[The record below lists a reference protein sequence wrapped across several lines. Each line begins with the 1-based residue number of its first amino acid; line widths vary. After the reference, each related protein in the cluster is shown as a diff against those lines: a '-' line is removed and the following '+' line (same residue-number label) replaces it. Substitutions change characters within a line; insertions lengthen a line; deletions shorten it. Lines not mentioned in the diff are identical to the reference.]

1 MRRPHLSAVK
11 NMFRMALGKRLATT
25 DGSISVD
32 GLIDTVQIGR
42 DRFGIAYID
51 AGNDLDAWFGL
62 GFCHGQ
68 DRAFQME
75 GLLRATRGTLA
86 ELVGVDALPID
97 RLSRHIGFH
106 RSAVAQVDSLDK
118 DVADILDAYARGAYQ
133 GATRGGKKLA
143 HEFTLLRSEPTP
155 YEAADVLALMKLMAF
170 LLASNWDSELVRYKI
185 LTQDGPEAVTALDP
199 TYPDWLPATVPP
211 GKPAGPATDN
221 LLSDLEFFGKVVGI
235 GGGSNNWAISG
246 SRTGSGRPIVANDP
260 HLQPSHPSHWYL
272 ARVSTPQWSVAGAS
286 LVGAPGAP
294 VGFNGHC
301 AWGVTAGLTD
311 NTDLFLTD
319 ISADGRSVRVGGD
332 LVRCET
338 ITETIKVKGGEDVV
352 EQVLIT
358 PHGPVIG
365 PALDDSE
372 ASIAMRAVWL
382 DATPVRGMLTTHKA
396 TSVDE
401 IKESYRDWPG
411 LPLNVVSADTTG
423 DIAWQLVGEAPVR
436 KKGYGTIPMPGWDPE
451 VGWEDGTLSVDEL
464 PGQVNPECGFL
475 ATANNKPLQGDDG
488 PFISHDFIDGYR
500 VARITEKLAERED
513 WTLDSAGRL
522 QMDQTPIPWRE
533 MKTAIV
539 ECGATNPNAMLA
551 IEMLETWDGVAS
563 SGSSPATVYELFV
576 VAMVQRAVR
585 AKAPHTAEWALGRGM
600 SALTPESIV
609 FTRRTGHLSKLMAEK
624 PDGWFDAGWDTE
636 IEEALA
642 AVVQRLIDDYGSDT
656 GGWAWGTVR
665 PLSFVH
671 PVGERKPMDKV
682 FNLGPFPW
690 GGDANTVSQAAVSF
704 LDPTEN
710 SPFVASMRMVVDVGE
725 WEDNRF
731 VLPGGQ
737 SGNPMSPHYS
747 DQLDLYLF
755 GGAVS
760 IAWSD
765 EERDTVVKNNLVL
778 ESTDE
783 RAQMREGTTT
793 TAS

>member
-1 MRRPHLSAVK
+1 
-11 NMFRMALGKRLATT
+11 MFRIALGKRLATT
-25 DGSISVD
+25 DGSIAVD

-42 DRFGIAYID
+42 DRFGVAYID
-51 AGNDLDAWFGL
+51 AKNDLDAWFGL

-97 RLSRHIGFH
+97 RLSRRIGFH
-106 RSAVAQVDSLDK
+106 RSAVAQFDSLDK
-118 DVADILDAYARGAYQ
+118 DVAGILDAYARGAYQ

-143 HEFTLLRSEPTP
+143 HEFTLLRSEPSP
-155 YEAADVLALMKLMAF
+155 YEPADVLALMKLMAF
-170 LLASNWDSELVRYKI
+170 LLASNWDSELVRYKM
-185 LTQDGPEAVTALDP
+185 LTQDGPDAVTALDP

-221 LLSDLEFFGKVVGI
+221 LLSDLEFFGKVVGL

-246 SRTGSGRPIVANDP
+246 SRTDSGRPIVANDP

-272 ARVSTPQWSVAGAS
+272 ARVSTPQWSVVGAS

-319 ISADGRSVRVGGD
+319 ISADGSSVRVGED

-358 PHGPVIG
+358 PQGPVIG
-365 PALDDSE
+365 PALDDTE

-382 DATPVRGMLTTHKA
+382 DARPVSGLLTTHKA
-396 TSVDE
+396 TSVHE

-411 LPLNVVSADTTG
+411 LPLNIVSADTTG

-513 WTLDSAGRL
+513 WTLESAGRL
-522 QMDQTPIPWRE
+522 QMDLTPIPWRE

-563 SGSSPATVYELFV
+563 SGSSPGTVYELFV
-576 VAMVQRAVR
+576 VAMAQRAVR
-585 AKAPHTAEWALGRGM
+585 AKAPQTAEWALGRGM
-600 SALTPESIV
+600 SALTPESIL

-747 DQLDLYLF
+747 DQLDLYRF

-765 EERDTVVKNNLVL
+765 EARDMVVRETLVL
-778 ESTDE
+778 EKETDD
-783 RAQMREGTTT
+783 R
-793 TAS
+793 